1 MSLPE
6 LLFPATAIIVVMATL
21 VSALQLQR
29 LTGRSPVVLK
39 SSDDALGF
47 STRLFRILIVA
58 ILAEVTLISLWP
70 EQHGRILGRVPVLDG
85 PVFQIAGIVMWTLG
99 GALIM
104 LGQWQM
110 GRSWR
115 IGIDS
120 SETPRLVNTGLFAAS
135 RNPIYLGM
143 VTGLS
148 GLALVSPEALSFAI
162 LVATWVSLSY
172 QIRMEE
178 AFLEQSIGQSYLD
191 YRKRVRRW
199 L

>member
-1 MSLPE
+1 MSLPDF
-6 LLFPATAIIVVMATL
+6 LFPATAIIVVVVTL
-21 VSALQLQR
+21 LSVLQFYR

-39 SSDDALGF
+39 SGDDALGF
-47 STRLFRILIVA
+47 STRLFRILIIA
-58 ILAEVTLISLWP
+58 ILVEVTTINLWP
-70 EQHGRILGRVPVLDG
+70 DLHGQILGRVPALDG
-85 PVFQIAGIVMWTLG
+85 SVFRIAGIVLWTLG
-99 GALIM
+99 GVLIM
-104 LGQWQM
+104 LAQWQM
-110 GRSWR
+110 GSSWK

-120 SETPRLVNTGLFAAS
+120 SEATRLVDTGLFVFS

-143 VTGLS
+143 VTGLA
-148 GLALVSPEALSFAI
+148 GLALISPEALSFAI

-178 AFLEQSIGQSYLD
+178 AFLEQSIGQAYLD